1 MPRCWVTRQ
10 ERPLH
15 APNMVFLLPGS
26 QGASGLL
33 EPTASPADN
42 EGMDEGAKRGKQRV
56 PILASA
62 FLDSIT
68 AQPCTQSKGLS
79 QLGVPGFSF
88 VKKPRCQQVLMGPNT
103 TGARVPGREAAGSE
117 AEGLSVLRREPG
129 RAVFHGCR
137 PSP

>member
-42 EGMDEGAKRGKQRV
+42 EGMDEGPSVVNNVSPSLPQPSWTPLLPSRAHSPKDYPSLGSQ
-56 PILASA
+56 
-62 FLDSIT
+62 DSH
-68 AQPCTQSKGLS
+68 L
-79 QLGVPGFSF
+79 
-88 VKKPRCQQVLMGPNT
+88 
-103 TGARVPGREAAGSE
+103 
-117 AEGLSVLRREPG
+117 
-129 RAVFHGCR
+129 
-137 PSP
+137 